1 MIMNMISFVNSN
13 IRPFVKQISIGIG
26 VLIFTIF
33 TISANAQEVRLHGQ
47 FLAAAEAGAGFP
59 GIGFGIEGKVG
70 THFSMSIDAGIGF
83 GDIGRLTTFQP
94 AVNFYFSKKQKGLF
108 IGPTVSYMK
117 ISEDKNVDL
126 YIDALYGF
134 GFGLGVKGNLG
145 PKVNLH
151 TILTPQIA
159 IGDFNGSSAVIGLK
173 AGISYIL

>member
-1 MIMNMISFVNSN
+1 MNMISCENLKDRCF
-13 IRPFVKQISIGIG
+13 FKQMLLGLG
-26 VLIFTIF
+26 VVIFTLFNIK
-33 TISANAQEVRLHGQ
+33 ANAQELRVHGQ

-59 GIGFGIEGKVG
+59 GIGVGIEGKVG
-70 THFSMSIDAGIGF
+70 AHFSMTIDAGIGF
-83 GDIGRLTTFQP
+83 GDIGKLITFQP

-117 ISEDKNVDL
+117 ISEAKDVDR

-151 TILTPQIA
+151 TVLTPQIA
-159 IGDFNGSSAVIGLK
+159 IGDFNGSSAVIGLQ